1 MGPPS
6 DRQGSARTRIARRD
20 DARTIAEFYLSAS
33 DGAAERVWSRHVR
46 GDASVLDV
54 GEQVFART
62 DGRLTCDHSI
72 VVEDGEIIVGVMVA
86 FPNDAEGASRRVDQ
100 LDRIPVDFPE
110 WPAERMLHIAALV
123 LRPDYRG
130 QGLGE
135 KLLNLA
141 ETEAATT
148 GLAATTVIV
157 PAHNEPGCQYLR
169 DHGYMEFDRQDL
181 PDQPRAGQ
189 SAQAILF
196 AKYVG

>member
-1 MGPPS
+1 MSAPTNRNV
-6 DRQGSARTRIARRD
+6 DARTRVARQG
-20 DARTIAEFYLSAS
+20 DARTIAELYLSAS
-33 DGAAERVWSRHVR
+33 GDVAQRVWSRHVR

-54 GEQVFART
+54 GEQVFARAE
-62 DGRLTCDHSI
+62 GRLTCDHSI
-72 VVEDGEIIVGVMVA
+72 VVEVGETVVGMMVA
-86 FPNDAEGASRRVDQ
+86 FPNDAAGASRRVDQ
-100 LDRIPVDFPE
+100 LDRIPVEFPE
-110 WPAERMLHIAALV
+110 WPAERMLHIAAMV

-157 PAHNEPGCQYLR
+157 PARNETGCQFLR

-181 PDQPRAGQ
+181 PDPPRDGR
-189 SAQAILF
+189 STQAILF